1 MDTQICGK
9 MITKTKVGII
19 DYGAGNLGSIYNAI
33 KYLNAPTEIIS
44 SPKNIDQFSHL
55 ILPGV
60 GSFGTL
66 SSISKKN
73 WPDEIKKFIKK
84 GKSLLG
90 VCVGMQLLFEQSDE
104 SIGSTGLSLIK
115 GTFQVFNETNNLPLP
130 HIGFNEVIHNKTPIW
145 KGIDNNSPF
154 YFIHSF
160 KITKTN
166 DDVVTS
172 KTTYGDEFI
181 SFVEKD
187 NVFGSQ
193 FHPEKSHYVG
203 LKLLKNFLELQN

>member
-1 MDTQICGK
+1 MLVCSYFLS
-9 MITKTKVGII
+9 KVMKV
-19 DYGAGNLGSIYNAI
+19 L
-33 KYLNAPTEIIS
+33 
-44 SPKNIDQFSHL
+44 DQQ
-55 ILPGV
+55 V
-60 GSFGTL
+60 
-66 SSISKKN
+66 
-73 WPDEIKKFIKK
+73 
-84 GKSLLG
+84 
-90 VCVGMQLLFEQSDE
+90 
-104 SIGSTGLSLIK
+104 LSLIK